1 MVKGDLRVDFSAKLG
16 VERGVL
22 EELNQVQDV
31 DLVLV
36 LYVQQPKH
44 KLVLLLI
51 ALVLYTQSIISY
63 SMKA

>member
-44 KLVLLLI
+44 KLVLLLL
-51 ALVLYTQSIISY
+51 ALILYTQSVTRY
-63 SMKA
+63 Q